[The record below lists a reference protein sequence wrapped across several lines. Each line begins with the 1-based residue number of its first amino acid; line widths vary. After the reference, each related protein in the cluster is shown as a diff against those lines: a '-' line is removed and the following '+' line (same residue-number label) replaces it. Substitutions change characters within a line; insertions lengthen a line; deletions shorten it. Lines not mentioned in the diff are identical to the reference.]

1 MIFKKILAWLRFLH
15 LLKMFPQKD
24 HFLVKYTPNGATFLS
39 FCFEQIFLKIRL
51 SCLPRGR
58 LEISR
63 NVKFIVVAPGASKL
77 RVFKEV
83 CPSWELNPD
92 LPHGLINI
100 WKMLQSLWKI
110 LQSLMYTQK
119 QKVISYLVRILRT
132 SQNWS
137 MHHSL

>member
-1 MIFKKILAWLRFLH
+1 
-15 LLKMFPQKD
+15 MFPQKD
-24 HFLVKYTPNGATFLS
+24 QFLVKYTPDGTTFLS
-39 FCFEQIFLKIRL
+39 FYFEQIFLKIRL

-92 LPHGLINI
+92 LPRDLLYI
-100 WKMLQSLWKI
+100 
-110 LQSLMYTQK
+110 
-119 QKVISYLVRILRT
+119 
-132 SQNWS
+132 
-137 MHHSL
+137 